1 MSLKLI
7 LPCFLRIEY
16 FRNQNHTHMKLI
28 VEIDSSYSV
37 TLNANF
43 VTVMTLLRSFFI
55 MVNNETCIKSYR
67 RTIELNIFA

>member
-28 VEIDSSYSV
+28 VEIDFSYSV

-55 MVNNETCIKSYR
+55 MVNNETYIKSYR